1 MEWLWRRLHRRYH
14 LQAHLRACTFFR
26 KPNAPTVTE
35 ATVKKFVFT
44 MATTMHAGRPSKFD
58 RSAKALGRA
67 EARSDERVPGGRSRT

>member
-26 KPNAPTVTE
+26 KPNAPTVKE
-35 ATVKKFVFT
+35 ATVKNFVFT